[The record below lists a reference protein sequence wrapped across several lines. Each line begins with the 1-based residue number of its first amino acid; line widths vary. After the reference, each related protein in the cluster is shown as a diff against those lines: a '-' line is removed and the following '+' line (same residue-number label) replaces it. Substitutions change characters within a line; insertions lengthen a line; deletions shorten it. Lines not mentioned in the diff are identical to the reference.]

1 MNYIELERC
10 IFFSPALNKCV
21 AAPHEMIEHYPAFEC
36 PECRRTKAKKERDE
50 FQDRNRRR
58 FKWKV

>member
-1 MNYIELERC
+1 MKYIELERC

-50 FQDRNRRR
+50 FQDRNRR
-58 FKWKV
+58 